1 MSKKVKNL
9 FWGAPKQS
17 WIALIFLWF
26 VFAMNAN
33 GREIINRLLPYITD
47 EYELSATVAGYL
59 GSIAYLGLALA
70 SIPIARWADNKGH

>member
-33 GREIINRLLPYITD
+33 GREIINRLLPYTSSVRPLPAIW
-47 EYELSATVAGYL
+47 EVLH
-59 GSIAYLGLALA
+59 I
-70 SIPIARWADNKGH
+70 